1 MNRKAIAPPLL
12 YIKVMLG
19 LYLLLGFLSACK
31 PAQRSTAQVTP
42 SLAGEQTSAQVVTST
57 AAAPT
62 SVPPTQQPLAA
73 IADGW
78 ELSLAEYQAELAQY
92 KAARGTELAPE
103 DEDRVLEDLVNQA
116 LLASAASKNGFS
128 VDDALLDERTQL
140 LIDQLGGQAA
150 LDSWM
155 QTYGYDQA
163 TFRQALRR
171 SIASA
176 WMRDQIAAGVPKT
189 AEQIHARQILLYNLD
204 QANEVMG
211 LLRAGNDFG
220 NLAVQYDPVTRG
232 DLGWFPR
239 GYLLDEKL
247 EEIAFSLQ
255 PEAYTEIVQ
264 TLAGY
269 HILQVLERDA
279 QYPLTPEAL
288 LALQVQAVQSWLNE
302 HRSQSEIQ
310 VLLP

>member
-1 MNRKAIAPPLL
+1 MNRKVIASPLF
-12 YIKVMLG
+12 YIKALLG
-19 LYLLLGFLSACK
+19 LCLLLGFFSACK
-31 PAQRSTAQVTP
+31 PAQRSTTQVTP
-42 SLAGEQTSAQVVTST
+42 SLPVEQPSAQVITNT
-57 AAAPT
+57 ATAPT
-62 SVPPTQQPLAA
+62 PVPPTQPPLAA

-78 ELSLAEYQAELAQY
+78 EISLAEYQADLAQF
-92 KAARGTELAPE
+92 KAVRGTELAPE
-103 DEDRVLEDLVNQA
+103 DEQRVLEDLIDQA
-116 LLASAASKNGFS
+116 LLASAASQNGFS
-128 VDDALLDERTQL
+128 VDEALLDERTQR

-150 LDSWM
+150 LDGWM

-211 LLRAGNDFG
+211 QLKAGNDFG

-247 EEIAFSLQ
+247 EEIAFNLQ
-255 PEAYTEIVQ
+255 PAAYSDVVQ

-269 HILQVLERDA
+269 HILQLLERDA
-279 QYPLTPEAL
+279 QRPLTPEAL
-288 LALQVQAVQSWLNE
+288 LALQMRAVQRWLE
-302 HRSQSEIQ
+302 ERRSQGEVQI
-310 VLLP
+310 LLP

>member
-1 MNRKAIAPPLL
+1 MNRKVIAPPLF
-12 YIKVMLG
+12 YIKAMLG

-31 PAQRSTAQVTP
+31 PAQRSTAQVIP
-42 SLAGEQTSAQVVTST
+42 SLPVEQTSAQVVTNT
-57 AAAPT
+57 VAAPT
-62 SVPPTQQPLAA
+62 PVPPTQQPLAA

-78 ELSLAEYQAELAQY
+78 EISLAEYQAELAQY

-150 LDSWM
+150 LDGWM

-163 TFRQALRR
+163 TFRRALER

-176 WMRDQIAAGVPKT
+176 WMRDQIAADIPKT
-189 AEQIHARQILLYNLD
+189 AKQVHARQILLYNSD

-211 LLRAGNDFG
+211 LLKAGNDFG

-247 EEIAFSLQ
+247 EEIAFNLQ
-255 PEAYTEIVQ
+255 PEAYSEVVQ

-279 QYPLTPEAL
+279 QRPLTPEAL
-288 LALQVQAVQSWLNE
+288 LALQGKAIKSWLDE
-302 HRSQSEIQ
+302 RRSQSEVQI
-310 VLLP
+310 LLP